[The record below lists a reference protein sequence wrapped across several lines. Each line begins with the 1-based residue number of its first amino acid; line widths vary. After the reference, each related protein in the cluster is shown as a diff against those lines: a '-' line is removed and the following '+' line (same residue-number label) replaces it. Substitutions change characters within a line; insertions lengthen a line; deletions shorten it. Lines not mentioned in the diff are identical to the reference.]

1 MNIKLRVIILLLTV
15 TIIIQQVLSAIFHK
29 SVSVVLTI
37 IAALGLIY
45 LVLTAEE
52 SIFKRIKIRNRKIL
66 SSDGE
71 YKEHPEFRKMY
82 YDIVGKNIKEYRKII
97 IKNIKLYLLF
107 FVFVGMVIFS
117 GDFPA
122 RIRAIIMLGSAF
134 LCMVS
139 MENGLNKIYIIKEE
153 FIKKF
158 YSDFTKKIN
167 KNFVFTLGDKEKQKT
182 MLDLKC
188 CFNRDAVFDYS
199 VYGIVNGYVENN
211 VYLKIIDIRHAMLA
225 NFIGNK
231 GSAKKFKGIVALSE
245 LVVDIDGRLKIT
257 KNRENISDEDKKEK
271 VLLDNTMFE
280 SVYNV
285 FSPDRIFAMRILTPE
300 IMELLTEFDK
310 YSIEFD
316 LIIVYNKI
324 IIRFYEDNMFDFS
337 FARRAFNREDM
348 FLTYCIMKFS
358 EDLINAINK
367 SLKGYIA

>member
-15 TIIIQQVLSAIFHK
+15 VIIIQQLLNAIFHK

-52 SIFKRIKIRNRKIL
+52 NIFKRIKIRNRKIL

-71 YKEHPEFRKMY
+71 YKEYPEFRKVY

-134 LCMVS
+134 FCMVS
-139 MENGLNKIYIIKEE
+139 MEKGLDKLYIIKEE
-153 FIKKF
+153 FIKTF
-158 YSDFTKKIN
+158 YSDFIKKIN
-167 KNFVFTLGDKEKQKT
+167 KKFVFTIGDKEKQKT

-188 CFNRDAVFDYS
+188 CFNRDAIFDYS
-199 VYGIVNGYVENN
+199 VYGIVNGYIENN
-211 VYLKIIDIRHAMLA
+211 VYLKIIDIKHAMLA
-225 NFIGNK
+225 NFIGNN
-231 GSAKKFKGIVALSE
+231 GSAEKFKGIVAISE
-245 LVVDIDGRLKIT
+245 LIVDVDGKLKIT
-257 KNRENISDEDKKEK
+257 KNRETISDKDKKEK

-280 SVYNV
+280 SIYNV

-316 LIIVYNKI
+316 LIIVHNKI

-358 EDLINAINK
+358 NDLVNTINK